1 MGFLTSFIFSCDNLV
16 FFSFVF
22 CGKINKI
29 EKKKEKKKKVRQGA
43 PLSFS
48 YGSPRWFSNT
58 CHWSVLDSP
67 HGFVFIKN
75 FSTHH

>member
-16 FFSFVF
+16 FFSFLF

-29 EKKKEKKKKVRQGA
+29 EKKKE
-43 PLSFS
+43 SET
-48 YGSPRWFSNT
+48 GSTHIIFIWESPWFSNT

-67 HGFVFIKN
+67 HGFVFVKN